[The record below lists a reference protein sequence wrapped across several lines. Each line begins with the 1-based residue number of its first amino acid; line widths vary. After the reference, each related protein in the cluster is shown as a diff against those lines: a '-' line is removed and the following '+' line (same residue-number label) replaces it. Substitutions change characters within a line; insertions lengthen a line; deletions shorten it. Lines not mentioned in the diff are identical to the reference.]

1 LATNAAKYGSLS
13 VDQGAVEIEWNADDK
28 DMRLQW
34 REAGGL
40 AIKPPLRQGNGV
52 RLVNATIQQL
62 GGAIEYDWRSE
73 GLIARLRLPIAVLS
87 N

>member
-1 LATNAAKYGSLS
+1 
-13 VDQGAVEIEWNADDK
+13 V
-28 DMRLQW
+28 
-34 REAGGL
+34 AGGRGP

-52 RLVNATIQQL
+52 ELVNATIQQL